1 MSAPRPRRPPARL
14 LVLAAAA
21 AVAVGAG
28 LWLILWRGPEP
39 ARHAVV
45 VVFDTLRADRMS
57 VYGYGRETT
66 PFFAAAAPDFLRF
79 AAAKA
84 PAPWTV
90 PTHASLFTGLWPAEH
105 RARWG
110 HMVLDARFETVAER
124 LGAHGFRTVGFT
136 ANPLVVRST
145 GLDQGFESF
154 KLVRGPWPERTETIL
169 SLAPEEIDTALAEGR
184 RLFLFLNLMDAHIPY
199 NTRRYGERE
208 GVEGPGPIHNAT
220 VKWEVSAGARPFTEE
235 MRRLHGAAYDAA
247 VRYLD
252 DVGRDLLALLAEK
265 GILEETVVVFTS
277 DHGDGLGTHAEI
289 DHTISVWEEQLAVPL
304 LVRLPGRRRGG
315 EVVVEKTTLTAV
327 APTLFDWL
335 GLERPPALA
344 AAPDLDG
351 ATGWPVLAD
360 YRSYFAETN
369 RKTNRNV
376 AERYPE
382 LAARIQDA
390 HVLYCGR
397 MKLIVRGSGETELY
411 DLEADPDELTD
422 LAPEAP
428 RELRSCAGSYR
439 AVLEA
444 GLLTPFGVDAGSP
457 EEEPRVDLETLRA
470 LGYVQ

>member
-1 MSAPRPRRPPARL
+1 MSATRRRRGPVVV
-14 LVLAAAA
+14 LVLSV
-21 AVAVGAG
+21 AVAISVG
-28 LWLILWRGPEP
+28 LWLTLFSRPEP
-39 ARHAVV
+39 ARHAVL

-57 VYGYGRETT
+57 AYGYERETT

-90 PTHASLFTGLWPAEH
+90 PTHASLFTGLWPVEH
-105 RARWG
+105 GARWG
-110 HMVLDARFETVAER
+110 NMELDARFETLAER
-124 LGAHGFRTVGFT
+124 LAGAGFHTAGFT

-145 GLDQGFESF
+145 GLDQGFESY

-169 SLAPEEIDTALAEGR
+169 SLAPAEIDAALARGR

-208 GVEGPGPIHNAT
+208 GVDGPGPIHNAT
-220 VKWEVSAGARPFTEE
+220 VKWEVSAGARPFTDE

-252 DVGRDLLALLAEK
+252 DVGRELVALLEEK
-265 GILEETVVVFTS
+265 GILEETVVIFTS
-277 DHGDGLGTHAEI
+277 DHGDGLGTHPEI

-304 LVRLPGRRRGG
+304 LVRLPEGRRGG
-315 EVVVEKTTLTAV
+315 EVVAGKTTLTAL

-335 GLERPPALA
+335 GLARPPELA
-344 AAPDLDG
+344 AAPDLDA
-351 ATGWPVLAD
+351 ATAWPVVAD

-382 LAARIQDA
+382 LAERVQDA
-390 HVLYCGR
+390 HVLYCGS
-397 MKLIVRGSGETELY
+397 MKLIVRGAGASELY
-411 DLEADPDELTD
+411 DLEADPDELDD
-422 LAPEAP
+422 LAPGSP

-444 GLLTPFGVDAGSP
+444 GLLTPFGADAGAAA
-457 EEEPRVDLETLRA
+457 EEPRVDMETLRA